1 MDLENSATGEADH
14 AREVADERG
23 APSMELEPIL
33 SLRLIRTSCTAY
45 ADCEEAKWSRTE
57 VSSPPRVTA
66 CAELQPNL
74 ASVPG
79 LAMEL
84 ATVDGQGAPPE
95 LRLSQ
100 SSKEGA
106 NFASCIGF

>member
-1 MDLENSATGEADH
+1 
-14 AREVADERG
+14 
-23 APSMELEPIL
+23 MELEPIL

-66 CAELQPNL
+66 CAELLPNS
-74 ASVPG
+74 AGVPG

-95 LRLSQ
+95 LPYISDFQGRSKLCFLLGFERESQ
-100 SSKEGA
+100 
-106 NFASCIGF
+106 

>member
-1 MDLENSATGEADH
+1 M
-14 AREVADERG
+14 EVADEMG

-33 SLRLIRTSCTAY
+33 SLRLIRTSCTAC

-57 VSSPPRVTA
+57 VSSPPHVTA
-66 CAELQPNL
+66 CAELLPNL

-84 ATVDGQGAPPE
+84 ATVDGQGAPLNYVY
-95 LRLSQ
+95 LRVPR
-100 SSKEGA
+100 KEQTSLPA
-106 NFASCIGF
+106 LGFKGKVHDF